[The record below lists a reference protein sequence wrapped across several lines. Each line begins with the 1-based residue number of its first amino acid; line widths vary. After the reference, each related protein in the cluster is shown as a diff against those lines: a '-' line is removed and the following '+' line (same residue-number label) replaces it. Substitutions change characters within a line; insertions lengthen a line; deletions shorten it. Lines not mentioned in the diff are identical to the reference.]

1 MSARSILVIED
12 GSEYTEAF
20 RRLALALVAGRPPEL
35 VRAGDAAEARQVL
48 TRRAGQNM
56 DAVFVDMVFDR
67 TPPERL
73 AGDLGELVARYG
85 GDRRRAEQHLARNQ
99 GFYVLND
106 LKPLLAPPQR
116 IVLAFD
122 FSSEPDR
129 LAALRERFPN
139 LTGLPEGT
147 PISRVLETLLE

>member
-12 GSEYTEAF
+12 GAEYTEAF
-20 RRLALALVAGRPPEL
+20 RRLAMARVEGALPEL

-48 TRRAGQNM
+48 TKRAGQTIT
-56 DAVFVDMVFDR
+56 AVFVDMVFDR

-85 GDRRRAEQHLARNQ
+85 GDRRRAEEHLARNQ

-106 LKPLLAPPQR
+106 LKPLLTPRQR

-129 LAALRERFPN
+129 LTALRERFPN
-139 LTGLPEGT
+139 LTGLPENT
-147 PISRVLETLLE
+147 PISRALEMLLE

>member
-12 GSEYTEAF
+12 GAEYTEAF
-20 RRLALALVAGRPPEL
+20 RRLAMARVEGAPPEL

-48 TRRAGQNM
+48 TQRGQTIT
-56 DAVFVDMVFDR
+56 AVFVDMVFDR

-73 AGDLGELVARYG
+73 AGDLPELVARYG

-139 LTGLPEGT
+139 LTGLPENT
-147 PISRVLETLLE
+147 PISRALEMLLE